1 MNLVDIL
8 AKGRIVELNPV
19 LVPGQE
25 DRRLE
30 IRQFRIYAGE
40 FMYDIDMMSHLG
52 AHVESPAHY
61 LPALEK
67 PIPGKDISEYPPE
80 KFWGEAVFVDLSELP
95 PKGRVSPDF
104 LKPFGIKKN
113 DVVLMGNAS
122 YTKDEEKITMTDAG
136 AVYMAEIGIKMLAM
150 DTTFLIE
157 EFMDPLEAMR
167 MHYELMTRDILV
179 IERLANLS
187 DLRERRSFFIGLPV
201 RVRGLDSF
209 PIRAIAIE
217 GVL

>member
-1 MNLVDIL
+1 MNIVDIL

-52 AHVESPAHY
+52 AHVEAPAHY

-67 PIPGKDISEYPPE
+67 PIPGKDISEYPPD
-80 KFWGEAVFVDLSELP
+80 KFWGEAVFVDLSKLP
-95 PKGRVSPDF
+95 PKGKITPEF
-104 LKPFGIKKN
+104 LKQFGIKKD
-113 DVVLMGNAS
+113 DVILMGNS
-122 YTKDEEKITMTDAG
+122 PHLKEEDKVHMTDAG
-136 AVYMAEIGIKMLAM
+136 AVYMAETGIKMLAM
-150 DTTFLIE
+150 DMTFQLE
-157 EFMDPLEAMR
+157 EVLDPLEAMR
-167 MHYELMTRDILV
+167 MHFELLTRDILV
-179 IERLANLS
+179 IERLTNLS
-187 DLRERRSFFIGLPV
+187 ALKERRSFFIGLPV
-201 RVRGLDSF
+201 RVKGLDSF

-217 GVL
+217 GIL